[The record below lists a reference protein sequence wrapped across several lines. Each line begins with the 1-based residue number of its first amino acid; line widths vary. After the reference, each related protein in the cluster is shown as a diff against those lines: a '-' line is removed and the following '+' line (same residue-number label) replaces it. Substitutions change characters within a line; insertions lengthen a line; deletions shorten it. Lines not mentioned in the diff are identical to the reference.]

1 MPSSQPF
8 FLLSRSGGAA
18 GAHERPGSLLNRL
31 LLPRCHRLRHRDRS
45 HRLQQVAGAEPETFL
60 LTWEPAW
67 DGPPIPGWPEP
78 DGPGPAAGPPV
89 SPEPQWGRPPLVI
102 RLQDPPDVSGDPQHS
117 RAGAGCC
124 GDGAAVPRGL
134 AGSRSPALGAV
145 WGWAVGFWQRPAASL
160 LSGRHRGH
168 RLGCEILAESNA
180 ASGTQPSALV
190 PCQAPTA
197 AAPLQRFPFQEGFA
211 ELLIP
216 PQAAF

>member
-1 MPSSQPF
+1 M
-8 FLLSRSGGAA
+8 
-18 GAHERPGSLLNRL
+18 
-31 LLPRCHRLRHRDRS
+31 
-45 HRLQQVAGAEPETFL
+45 
-60 LTWEPAW
+60 
-67 DGPPIPGWPEP
+67 
-78 DGPGPAAGPPV
+78 
-89 SPEPQWGRPPLVI
+89 
-102 RLQDPPDVSGDPQHS
+102 SGDPQHS

-145 WGWAVGFWQRPAASL
+145 WGWVVGFWQRPAASL
-160 LSGRHRGH
+160 LSEGHRGH
-168 RLGCEILAESNA
+168 RLGCEIPAESNA

-216 PQAAF
+216 PRLLFRPSLETGLLSLGSLSSPHHRTTPPCPFSLPRLVFWGC